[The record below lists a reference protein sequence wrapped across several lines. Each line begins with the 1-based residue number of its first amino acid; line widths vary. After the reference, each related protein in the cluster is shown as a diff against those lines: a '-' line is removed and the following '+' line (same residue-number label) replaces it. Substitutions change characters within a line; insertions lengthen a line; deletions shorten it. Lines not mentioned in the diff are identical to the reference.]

1 MKTKLDITDELLNE
15 AMRLAHSK
23 TKKDSVIIAL
33 EDFVRK
39 KRIEEAFE
47 MEGKLK
53 FKKDWERL
61 RHER

>member
-1 MKTKLDITDELLNE
+1 
-15 AMRLAHSK
+15 MRLAHSK

-33 EDFVRK
+33 EDFIKK

-53 FKKDWERL
+53 FQKEWERL

>member
-1 MKTKLDITDELLNE
+1 MKTTLDIPDELLNE

>member
-1 MKTKLDITDELLNE
+1 MKTILDIPDELLNE

-53 FKKDWERL
+53 FKKDWDRL

>member
-1 MKTKLDITDELLNE
+1 MKTTLDIPDELLNE

-39 KRIEEAFE
+39 KRIEDAFE

>member
-1 MKTKLDITDELLNE
+1 MKTTLDIPDALLNE
-15 AMRLAHSK
+15 AMRLAHCK
-23 TKKDSVIIAL
+23 TKKESVIIAL
-33 EDFVRK
+33 EDFIRK

-53 FKKDWERL
+53 FKKEWKRL

>member
-1 MKTKLDITDELLNE
+1 MKTILDIPDKLLNE

-23 TKKDSVIIAL
+23 TKKGSVIIAL

>member
-1 MKTKLDITDELLNE
+1 MKTILDIPDKLLDE

-33 EDFVRK
+33 EDFIRK

-53 FKKDWERL
+53 FKKEWDRL